1 MSKARDPYCW
11 LVTVL
16 LDETTYVSLEG
27 LDRVPHQGRITVA
40 SLEQVVEPA
49 ELVEKEKRILKHCH
63 RELVSK

>member
-1 MSKARDPYCW
+1 MSKARDPHCR

-16 LDETTYVSLEG
+16 LDEMTYVGLEG
-27 LDRVPHQGRITVA
+27 QDRVPHQGRISVA

-49 ELVEKEKRILKHCH
+49 ELVEKEKRLLKHCH